1 MVQLRKEDKL
11 MAKLIAIDDGHGME
25 TSGKR
30 TPTGI
35 TSIDTGKNFMHENE
49 FNRAVAKYLK
59 AHLERNGFRTLMV
72 APTDADT
79 SLSTRVATSNNA
91 KADFYISI
99 HANALAGKWGTH
111 GGTETLTYGSGESL
125 RIGKII
131 HKHLMKGTPMRD
143 RGIKDGSWL
152 YVVKNTNA
160 PAVLIEAGFMD
171 NLAEAKLLNSDSFRR
186 ECAREIAMGI
196 CEGFGVTY
204 KAESTPAKPQ
214 PTATIYRVRLHWSDA
229 KTQKGAYENLQ
240 SAKDLANSLKSQG
253 DYRVFDEKGNVVYD
267 PTPVKQDEVWYRV
280 RKTWADAKSQIG
292 AFHDVEGA
300 KELADSKVGEGYKV
314 FDNNGKVVYEPKP
327 KEQDVIHT
335 VVAGDTLWG
344 ISQKYNVEVEDIKSK
359 NKLTSNVIS
368 IGQKLV
374 IKGNTVVEAPKVEQP
389 KPAPTPAPQPK
400 PEEPKPAPKP
410 EPTPVVDPHE
420 GHTVEICGE
429 AKVVSVDKMVA
440 FVKAKNPN
448 AQDIEEIAKQFLEVG
463 KLYGIRGD
471 IAFCQSIIETGW
483 FKFDGGTAVTPD
495 QHNYCGLGV
504 TSKGMKGNSFDTV
517 KDGVTAQIQHLF
529 AYASKDS
536 IPNGEFIIDP
546 RFKYVTR
553 GIAPHWEDLSNRWA
567 MNANYGTHILSLF
580 TQLEKFEYIPPAKG
594 EEEVVETPVKEEEK
608 QPEQET
614 TVEDN
619 SVTIKNW
626 KEIVDYIF
634 KKLAEFFGKK

>member
-1 MVQLRKEDKL
+1 

-59 AHLERNGFRTLMV
+59 AHLEKSGFRTLMV

-79 SLSTRVATSNNA
+79 PLATRVSTSNNA

-99 HANALAGKWGTH
+99 HANANTGKWGTW
-111 GGTETLTYGSGESL
+111 GGAETYTYKLSGESY

-131 HKHLMKGTPMRD
+131 HKHLMKGTPLRD
-143 RGIKDGSWL
+143 RGVKDGSHL

-171 NLAEAKLLNSDSFRR
+171 NLEEAKLLNSDAFRK

-196 CEGFGVTY
+196 CEAFGVKFVDGTTTATQP
-204 KAESTPAKPQ
+204 KPVTPTQ
-214 PTATIYRVRLHWSDA
+214 PTTQIYRVRKAWSDA
-229 KTQKGAYENLQ
+229 KTQIGAYSVLQ
-240 SAKDLANSLKSQG
+240 SAKDLADKNK
-253 DYRVFDEKGNVVYD
+253 DYKVFDKDGKVVYD
-267 PTPVKQDEVWYRV
+267 PTPIKEDNVWYRV
-280 RKTWADAKSQIG
+280 RKTWADTKSQIG
-292 AFHDVEGA
+292 AFHDVESA
-300 KELADSKVGEGYKV
+300 KELADSKASEGYKV
-314 FDNNGKVVYEPKP
+314 FDESGKAIYEPKA

-344 ISQKYNVEVEDIKSK
+344 ISQKYNVDVEDIKSK
-359 NKLTSNVIS
+359 NKLTSNTIS

-374 IKGNTVVEAPKVEQP
+374 IKGNPVVEAPKVEQP
-389 KPAPTPAPQPK
+389 APQP
-400 PEEPKPAPKP
+400 EPKPQEPVKP
-410 EPTPVVDPHE
+410 EPTPVPVDEHK
-420 GHTVEICGE
+420 GHTDIKGK
-429 AKVVSVDKMVA
+429 ATVSADKMVA
-440 FVKAKNPN
+440 FAKSKNPN
-448 AQDIEEIAKQFLEVG
+448 AQDIEEIAKAFISVG
-463 KLYGIRGD
+463 EKYGIRGD
-471 IAFCQSIIETGW
+471 IAFCQSLIETGW

-504 TSKGMKGNSFDTV
+504 TSKGMKGNSFNTV
-517 KDGVTAQIQHLF
+517 EEGVTAQIQHLF
-529 AYASKDS
+529 AYACKDS
-536 IPNGEFIIDP
+536 VPNGEFVIDP

-580 TQLEKFEYIPPAKG
+580 EQLDSFEYVPQK
-594 EEEVVETPVKEEEK
+594 EEVKEPVESE
-608 QPEQET
+608 PEQEKD
-614 TVEDN
+614 ELSEE
-619 SVTIKNW
+619 SVSKWTSLI
-626 KEIVDYIF
+626 DYFF

>member
-1 MVQLRKEDKL
+1 LS
-11 MAKLIAIDDGHGME
+11 KLIAIDDGHGME

-59 AHLERNGFRTLMV
+59 AHLERNGFRTIMV

-79 SLSTRVATSNNA
+79 PLATRVATSNNA
-91 KADFYISI
+91 KADLYISI
-99 HANALAGKWGTH
+99 HANANTGSWGTW
-111 GGTETLTYGSGESL
+111 GGAETFTYGLSGESY

-131 HKHLMKGTPMRD
+131 HKHMMKGTPLRD
-143 RGIKDGSWL
+143 RGVKDGRGL
-152 YVVKNTNA
+152 YVVKYTNA

-171 NLAEAKLLNSDSFRR
+171 NLAEAKLLNSDAFRK
-186 ECAREIAMGI
+186 EVAREVAMGI
-196 CEGFGVTY
+196 CEAFGVTY
-204 KAESTPAKPQ
+204 KAEVATTQPKPA
-214 PTATIYRVRLHWSDA
+214 TALYRVRLNWSDA
-229 KTQKGAYENLQ
+229 KTQKGAYANLQ
-240 SAKDLANSLKSQG
+240 SAKDLADSLKAQG

-267 PTPVKQDEVWYRV
+267 PTPVKQDDVWYRV

-292 AFHDVEGA
+292 AFHDLAGA
-300 KELADSKVGEGYKV
+300 KELADSKKSEGYKV
-314 FDNNGKVVYEPKP
+314 FDESGKAIYTP
-327 KEQDVIHT
+327 
-335 VVAGDTLWG
+335 
-344 ISQKYNVEVEDIKSK
+344 
-359 NKLTSNVIS
+359 
-368 IGQKLV
+368 
-374 IKGNTVVEAPKVEQP
+374 VVEAPK
-389 KPAPTPAPQPK
+389 PTPTPPVT
-400 PEEPKPAPKP
+400 PPVVEPKP
-410 EPTPVVDPHE
+410 EPKPVDPHE
-420 GHTVEICGE
+420 GHTVTICGE
-429 AKVVSVDKMVA
+429 SNVTSVEKMVA
-440 FVKAKNPN
+440 FVKARNPEVK
-448 AQDIEEIAKQFLEVG
+448 DIEEIAKQFLEVG

-471 IAFCQSIIETGW
+471 IAFCQSVIETGW

-504 TSKGMKGNSFDTV
+504 TSKGMKGNEFATV

-529 AYASKDS
+529 AYACKDS
-536 IPNGEFIIDP
+536 VPNGEFVIDP

-580 TQLEKFEYIPPAKG
+580 EQLEKFEYIPPVKE
-594 EEEVVETPVKEEEK
+594 EEEVVETPVVEEE
-608 QPEQET
+608 QPENET

-634 KKLAEFFGKK
+634 KRLAEFFGKK

>member
-1 MVQLRKEDKL
+1 

-59 AHLERNGFRTLMV
+59 AHLEKSGFRTLMV

-79 SLSTRVATSNNA
+79 PLATRVSTSNNA

-99 HANALAGKWGTH
+99 HANANTGKWGTW
-111 GGTETLTYGSGESL
+111 GGAETYTYKLSGESY

-131 HKHLMKGTPMRD
+131 HKHLMKGTPLRD
-143 RGIKDGSWL
+143 RGVKDGSHL

-171 NLAEAKLLNSDSFRR
+171 NLQEAKLLNSDAFRK

-196 CEGFGVTY
+196 CEAFGV
-204 KAESTPAKPQ
+204 KFVDSTTTATQPKPATPTQ
-214 PTATIYRVRLHWSDA
+214 PTTSLYRVRKAWSDA
-229 KTQKGAYENLQ
+229 KTQIGAYANLQ
-240 SAKDLANSLKSQG
+240 SAKDLANKNSGYK
-253 DYRVFDEKGNVVYD
+253 VFDENGKVVYD
-267 PTPVKQDEVWYRV
+267 PTPVKEDNVWYRV

-300 KELADSKVGEGYKV
+300 KELADSKASEGYKV
-314 FDNNGKVVYEPKP
+314 FDESGKVVY
-327 KEQDVIHT
+327 T
-335 VVAGDTLWG
+335 
-344 ISQKYNVEVEDIKSK
+344 
-359 NKLTSNVIS
+359 
-368 IGQKLV
+368 
-374 IKGNTVVEAPKVEQP
+374 PKVEQP
-389 KPAPTPAPQPK
+389 KPTPAPTPQP
-400 PEEPKPAPKP
+400 EPKPQEPVKP
-410 EPTPVVDPHE
+410 EPTPVPVDEHK
-420 GHTVEICGE
+420 GHTDIKGK
-429 AKVVSVDKMVA
+429 ATVSAEKMVA
-440 FVKAKNPN
+440 FAKSKNPN
-448 AQDIEEIAKQFLEVG
+448 AQDIEEIAKAFINVG
-463 KLYGIRGD
+463 EKYGIRGD
-471 IAFCQSIIETGW
+471 IAFCQSLIETGW

-504 TSKGMKGNSFDTV
+504 TSKGMKGNSFNTV
-517 KDGVTAQIQHLF
+517 EEGVTAQIQHLF
-529 AYASKDS
+529 AYACKDS
-536 IPNGEFIIDP
+536 VPNGEFVIDP

-580 TQLEKFEYIPPAKG
+580 EQLNSFEYVPQK
-594 EEEVVETPVKEEEK
+594 EEVKEPVESE
-608 QPEQET
+608 PEQEKD
-614 TVEDN
+614 ELSEE
-619 SVTIKNW
+619 SVSKWTSLI
-626 KEIVDYIF
+626 DYFF